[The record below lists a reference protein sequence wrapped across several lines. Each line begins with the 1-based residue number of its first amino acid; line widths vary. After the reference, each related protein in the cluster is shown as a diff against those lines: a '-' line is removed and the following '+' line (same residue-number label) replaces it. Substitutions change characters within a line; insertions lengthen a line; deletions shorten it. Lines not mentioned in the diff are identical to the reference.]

1 MHLHLNLAKTQFAA
15 IAATVCC
22 LYVRD
27 SIGRQ
32 VFMKQRRDPTIH
44 KILRQIPYGL
54 YVVGVRGKGDGNF
67 NALVVSWLTQCSF
80 DPPLLLIAVSKATH
94 SYDLVKQG
102 RVFSVNLIDKSEQR
116 LARQMVKPSDRV
128 GDKLGKVAHIE
139 EATGAPVLQKAFAY
153 VECNVCE
160 IHEPG
165 DHAIVI
171 GEVVNAGKNGAG
183 ESLMCS
189 DLHWHYAG

>member
-1 MHLHLNLAKTQFAA
+1 
-15 IAATVCC
+15 
-22 LYVRD
+22 
-27 SIGRQ
+27 
-32 VFMKQRRDPTIH
+32 MKPRRDPTIH

-54 YVVGVRGKGDGNF
+54 YIVGVRGNDEGDF
-67 NALVVSWLTQCSF
+67 NALVLSWLTQCSF
-80 DPPLLLIAVSKATH
+80 DPPLLMIAVRKGTR

-116 LARQMVKPSDRV
+116 LARQMVKPSARV
-128 GDKLGKVAHIE
+128 GNKLGKVAHVKE
-139 EATGAPVLQKAFAY
+139 DTGAPVLRKAFAY
-153 VECNVCE
+153 VECKVRE

-165 DHAIVI
+165 DHAIII
-171 GEVVNAGKNGAG
+171 GEVVNAGKHGAS